1 MKIRIKFAKSGVM
14 KFIGH
19 LDMMRYFQKAIRRAG
34 VNICYSEGFSP
45 HMIMSFAAPLG
56 VGITSDGEYF
66 DIEVKDTMTT
76 ADALQ
81 ALNSTMVQGVEV
93 TGYVQLPEDAKNAMS
108 IVAAADYTLGYKDG
122 YHSPFTKSQWKEALE
137 KSFHSKETFM
147 VTKKTKKNQV
157 EVDLKPAV
165 YTLEM
170 VGTEENPAFHI
181 FVSAGSTRNIK
192 PEFVLE
198 SIYNRISSEEGTEL
212 SYDPHAIA
220 IHRNDVFAAGKEE
233 GTFISLL
240 EFGQEIC

>member
-1 MKIRIKFAKSGVM
+1 M
-14 KFIGH
+14 
-19 LDMMRYFQKAIRRAG
+19 
-34 VNICYSEGFSP
+34 
-45 HMIMSFAAPLG
+45 
-56 VGITSDGEYF
+56 
-66 DIEVKDTMTT
+66 
-76 ADALQ
+76 
-81 ALNSTMVQGVEV
+81 
-93 TGYVQLPEDAKNAMS
+93 
-108 IVAAADYTLGYKDG
+108 
-122 YHSPFTKSQWKEALE
+122 
-137 KSFHSKETFM
+137 
-147 VTKKTKKNQV
+147 
-157 EVDLKPAV
+157 DLKPAV

-198 SIYNRISSEEGTEL
+198 SIYSRISSEEGTEL